1 MTDTDDARISQ
12 QDMTVLIK
20 HGAAQPL
27 MAGYDPV
34 PVYHAER
41 WWQVPAEAAPDAPYV
56 HASPE
61 QHELFTDLAQRL
73 ALADA
78 AVVRDAQEHQR

>member
-1 MTDTDDARISQ
+1 MSDTDGERISQ
-12 QDMTVLIK
+12 QDMAVLIK
-20 HGAAQPL
+20 HEAARPL

-34 PVYHAER
+34 PVSYAER

-73 ALADA
+73 AMADA
-78 AVVRDAQEHQR
+78 AVARDAWEHQR